1 MSNFLRQRI
10 PDRKSIT
17 RKRVIEK
24 ERKNPFDMTTGHFY
38 RGGEHFKYLGATL
51 SKEDTCSAKI
61 QISIATA
68 MTVMAD

>member
-1 MSNFLRQRI
+1 
-10 PDRKSIT
+10 
-17 RKRVIEK
+17 
-24 ERKNPFDMTTGHFY
+24 MTTGHFY